1 MKKRIF
7 QLEDEQ
13 PRAGDTPIKVLG
25 SSLIVRRA
33 EHSRQVDADEP
44 GWAGLR
50 CTAVRLEVEPR
61 TP

>member
-7 QLEDEQ
+7 QFEDEE
-13 PRAGDTPIKVLG
+13 PRTGDAPIKVLG

-44 GWAGLR
+44 GWAEMHRSSAGG
-50 CTAVRLEVEPR
+50 
-61 TP
+61 